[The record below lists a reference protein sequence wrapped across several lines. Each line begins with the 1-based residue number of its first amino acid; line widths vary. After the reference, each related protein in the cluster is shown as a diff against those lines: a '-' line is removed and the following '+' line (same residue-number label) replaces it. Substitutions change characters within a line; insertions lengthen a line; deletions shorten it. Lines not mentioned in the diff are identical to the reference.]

1 MYSNHGK
8 NDLRYMY
15 TEQIKK
21 LPRRL
26 QKDCRI

>member
-1 MYSNHGK
+1 
-8 NDLRYMY
+8 MY